1 MGEEAWYRRGS
12 GLLAWTYEFCQRV
25 LLPSLPL
32 LDLTL
37 NLVLVRRIV
46 SRRLSSAIIIEDD
59 ADWDLNLRSTL
70 EYMALG
76 SQTLLDTP
84 SDDPPHSPYGDGWD
98 LMWFGHCAS
107 STIKGDDR
115 RFIIRNDPNV
125 PSREHR
131 TNYGEIPDMSPY
143 DDNTRI
149 MFFTAGNTCTYSY
162 ALSYHGAAK
171 ILKYLSI
178 DIFNKPI
185 DFGLREMCEK
195 QNRGF
200 KCISVFP
207 QIFGEHKP
215 AGANER
221 DSDIDDR
228 NITSVRTKGYSH
240 NTVHS
245 TRLNLEHLIDG
256 QTDLIE
262 NQYGEDPHLPGPI
275 TTEYRTV
282 VKEKEVQNN

>member
-1 MGEEAWYRRGS
+1 MGAETWYRRS
-12 GLLAWTYEFCQRV
+12 LGLLAWTYEFCQRV
-25 LLPSLPL
+25 PLPSLQYLYTILNIL
-32 LDLTL
+32 L
-37 NLVLVRRIV
+37 VFRIV
-46 SRRLSSAIIIEDD
+46 SKRLSTAIIIEDD
-59 ADWDLNLRSTL
+59 ADWDLNIRSTM
-70 EYMALG
+70 EYLALG

-84 SDDPPHSPYGDGWD
+84 EDVPPHSPYGDGWD
-98 LMWFGHCAS
+98 LIWFGHCAS

-115 RFIIRNDPNV
+115 RFIMRNDPNV
-125 PSREHR
+125 PSRQHR
-131 TNYGEIPDMSPY
+131 TNYGEIPDMSAY

-185 DFGLREMCEK
+185 DYGLREMCEK
-195 QNRGF
+195 KDRGF

-215 AGANER
+215 AGANGR

-228 NITSVRTKGYSH
+228 NLTNVRTKGYTH

-256 QTDLIE
+256 RMDLLE
-262 NQYGEDPHLPGPI
+262 NQYGEDPQLTGPLI
-275 TTEYRTV
+275 AEYRTGV
-282 VKEKEVQNN
+282 GEEQVQPS

>member
-1 MGEEAWYRRGS
+1 M
-12 GLLAWTYEFCQRV
+12 
-25 LLPSLPL
+25 
-32 LDLTL
+32 DITL
-37 NLVLVRRIV
+37 IIFLVFRIV
-46 SRRLSSAIIIEDD
+46 GRRLSTAIIIEDD
-59 ADWDLNLRSTL
+59 ADWDLNLRSTM
-70 EYMALG
+70 EYLALG

-84 SDDPPHSPYGDGWD
+84 EDEPPHSPYGDGWD
-98 LMWFGHCAS
+98 LIWFGHCAS

-115 RFIIRNDPNV
+115 RFIMRNDPNV
-125 PSREHR
+125 PSRQHR

-195 QNRGF
+195 KDRGF

-215 AGANER
+215 AGANGR

-228 NITSVRTKGYSH
+228 NLTNVRTKGYTH

-256 QTDLIE
+256 RMDLLE
-262 NQYGEDPHLPGPI
+262 NQYGEDPQLPGPMI
-275 TTEYRTV
+275 TEYRTGV
-282 VKEKEVQNN
+282 EEEQVRLN